1 MISDSSYLLRA
12 DNQTFLWTDK
22 SPWKRSRSLWS
33 DQHKCSPNNTNIQL
47 KGTVMGMTN
56 KMIMK
61 WKCFVRLSNFPT
73 NSVRKQCIEFIRE
86 NLWMWILGLMWVK
99 LHLESNSPWHCLFA
113 PWMGIKAVYLLD
125 FFTDRHH
132 LHSLLTAG
140 LIWRWWC
147 ECDWLLNYGKIGDKN
162 EHLHLDNIAPK
173 RVEKRSLCV

>member
-1 MISDSSYLLRA
+1 MS
-12 DNQTFLWTDK
+12 
-22 SPWKRSRSLWS
+22 
-33 DQHKCSPNNTNIQL
+33 
-47 KGTVMGMTN
+47 VMGMTN

-73 NSVRKQCIEFIRE
+73 NSVRKQCIEIIRE

-113 PWMGIKAVYLLD
+113 PWMGIEAVYLLD

-147 ECDWLLNYGKIGDKN
+147 ECDWLLCWKTSWKVKPVRLTSN
-162 EHLHLDNIAPK
+162 ESNLSCNKLGCCKFRKVAAET
-173 RVEKRSLCV
+173 RR